1 MKDFLGMLTSSHVLQ
16 VLPEDLLRS
25 AVRNE
30 ALESL
35 LVQAKEFGTIQ
46 TFEFG
51 AQAVEAKLSLAPV
64 QPVVHLPLR
73 PQHGV

>member
-1 MKDFLGMLTSSHVLQ
+1 MVTSSQVLQ
-16 VLPEDLLRS
+16 VLPEDLLCS
-25 AVRNE
+25 AVRDA

-35 LVQAKEFGTIQ
+35 PAQAKELRTVQ
-46 TFEFG
+46 TFQPG

-73 PQHGV
+73 PQPGI